1 MKGILIL
8 FLGQKEIKE
17 LGGRQSTAARGTL
30 QLDIEPLHQALRVE
44 YVVARGN
51 HVIWIIHFYL
61 FYSLDVSISE
71 KKEEKR
77 EERRKEKRKK
87 KKRKCKKYLS
97 HANDTASLVLGHRMF
112 KWATVV
118 VLYWQKLTRSEK
130 GGKGERRE
138 ERKREH
144 TRLGIKN

>member
-30 QLDIEPLHQALRVE
+30 QLHIEPLHQALRVE

-51 HVIWIIHFYL
+51 HVIWIIHFHL

-71 KKEEKR
+71 KKEEKK
-77 EERRKEKRKK
+77 EERRKRKVVK
-87 KKRKCKKYLS
+87 IPLACK
-97 HANDTASLVLGHRMF
+97 
-112 KWATVV
+112 
-118 VLYWQKLTRSEK
+118 
-130 GGKGERRE
+130 
-138 ERKREH
+138 
-144 TRLGIKN
+144 